1 MKRIPGSDKTTRS
14 NQSSE
19 KLLTIIERLS
29 EQDEPIRLQ
38 DISRLVGMNESTALR
53 YIATLQKS
61 GYVVQDNDTG
71 RYSLTYKICA
81 VAANV
86 SSRKNIRN
94 ICSPYLRSIAHI
106 FSESA
111 NVAEE
116 HNMMVVYIE
125 AISGPRQLLMTTRRV
140 GNVSPMHCTAVGKLL
155 LLNYSQQQ
163 LQQYIAAKGLPA
175 LTEHTITDSAL
186 LMQELEKVRTQGYAF
201 DNEEY
206 EPGARCVAAPIY
218 DYTGHII
225 AGLSVS
231 GPATRMTDEH
241 IYEKLPFLLDA
252 AQQVSV
258 RMGYD
263 EHILSSNSF

>member
-1 MKRIPGSDKTTRS
+1 MKRTPGADKTTRS

-19 KLLTIIERLS
+19 KMLTILERMS

-38 DISRLVGMNESTALR
+38 DISRIVGMNESTALR

-61 GYVVQDNDTG
+61 GYVVQDADTG
-71 RYSLTYKICA
+71 RYALTYKICA

-86 SSRKNIRN
+86 SSRKSIRN

-155 LLNYSQQQ
+155 LLNYSQQH
-163 LQQYIAAKGLPA
+163 LQQYIATKGLPA
-175 LTEHTITDSAL
+175 LTDHTIVEPARL
-186 LMQELEKVRTQGYAF
+186 FAELEKVRSQGYAL

-206 EPGARCVAAPIY
+206 EAGARCVAAPVY
-218 DYTGHII
+218 DYTGNII

-231 GPATRMTDEH
+231 GPITRMTDEH

-252 AQQVSV
+252 AQQVSL
-258 RMGYD
+258 RMGY
-263 EHILSSNSF
+263 ENRARR